1 MNIVKYAVAVLVL
14 TSASGIAQMEP
25 PKPERNSVKEGKEQ
39 PKHERMGERKGMEAR
54 GDRMEMLLEQLSNNQ
69 KLMEETGITEE
80 QITKIKDS
88 LDEIKKKL
96 IDLRG
101 EMEKAGMDQAK
112 LISAREMDEGAI
124 MKAIEKLGGLKTET
138 AKLEIQRMLVI
149 KKNLKPEQLEKLKKS
164 IQEKAKEH
172 RQRMNE
178 EKRKMHK
185 GDSENEKNPPRPPE
199 DVEQ

>member
-101 EMEKAGMDQAK
+101 EMEKAGMDQHAVFQ
-112 LISAREMDEGAI
+112 AI
-124 MKAIEKLGGLKTET
+124 AQAMLDHFAEIATLVEVGLDG
-138 AKLEIQRMLVI
+138 LFSHR
-149 KKNLKPEQLEKLKKS
+149 KNAVLKPHVFT
-164 IQEKAKEH
+164 EH
-172 RQRMNE
+172 AEMF
-178 EKRKMHK
+178 
-185 GDSENEKNPPRPPE
+185 
-199 DVEQ
+199 